1 MKPPKKPPKG
11 RLDFTE
17 EENAILQEYIDK
29 YGEDPTLDYA
39 ISLGESAALELIKKA
54 IHISS
59 AQKILLQLQNIITVT
74 FMQWWFT
81 I

>member
-54 IHISS
+54 KGKRIV
-59 AQKILLQLQNIITVT
+59 AKKIGIGGFEFT
-74 FMQWWFT
+74 FE
-81 I
+81 